1 MLKVHTFNNQ
11 NKINL
16 PTLSGRRIKNMKKAL
31 IAGAASL
38 AVAAM
43 PVVGVMAAG
52 QSQTD
57 TITVS
62 LNQSCE
68 FSAATHADGSSSIGS
83 WTGDTLSGTLTNGS
97 NTNNYGSTTM
107 TVVCNNQAG
116 WQVTVAAAPLAG
128 QDSGQS
134 IAPNASHSA
143 TQTGYSWTVSKADV
157 DGSLTVPEGKQDSNG
172 QVASLTSTTDA
183 AGETFTVTYGVGIS
197 ETQAADTYTGN
208 VVYTLAN
215 L

>member
-1 MLKVHTFNNQ
+1 
-11 NKINL
+11 
-16 PTLSGRRIKNMKKAL
+16 MKKAL

-52 QSQTD
+52 QTQTD

-62 LNQSCE
+62 LSQSCE

-97 NTNNYGSTTM
+97 TTDDYGSTTM

-116 WQVTVAAAPLAG
+116 WQVTVAAASLQG
-128 QDSGQS
+128 GVSKQS
-134 IAPNASHSA
+134 IAPNASYSA
-143 TQTGYSWTVSKADV
+143 TQTGYAWVVSQTPDN
-157 DGSLTVPEGKQDSNG
+157 GLTIPEGKQASNG
-172 QVASLTSTTDA
+172 QVASLASTTDT
-183 AGETFTVTYGVGIS
+183 AGKSFTVTYGVGIS
-197 ETQAADTYTGN
+197 ETQAADTYTGD
-208 VVYTLAN
+208 VVYTLAT